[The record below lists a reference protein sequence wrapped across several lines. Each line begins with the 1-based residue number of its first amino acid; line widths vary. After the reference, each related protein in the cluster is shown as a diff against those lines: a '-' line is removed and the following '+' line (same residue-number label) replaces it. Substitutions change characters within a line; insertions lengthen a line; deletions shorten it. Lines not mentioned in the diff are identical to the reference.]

1 MSAATT
7 LSASQTARGVTLDI
21 QGLTVALPPGADRA
35 EAVRGLTL
43 QLRAGE
49 VTCLIGESGSGK
61 SLVARSVLGLLPGP
75 HVRVSAGS
83 ITFDGMDLARASPA
97 QMRRVRGTRIGM
109 IFQEPMTA
117 LNPLHTIGRQVAEV
131 LGIHTALNRAARR
144 ARVAEL
150 LASVHLPDPGRLLDA
165 FPHQLSGG
173 QRQRAMIAMALAL
186 DPKLLIA
193 DEPTTAL
200 DVTTQAQILHLI
212 RELQREHGTAV
223 LFITHDFGVV
233 AEIADTV
240 AVLQKGVLVESGA
253 MGTVLNAPAHA
264 YTRALIAAVPRLS
277 PGPHALPSKAPFV
290 LQAQGLRKT
299 YPAHGLF
306 GGRAT
311 AALKDVGME
320 LRRGETLGLVGE
332 SGSGKSTLAR
342 AVTRLLRIDAG
353 EILLSGHDIA
363 PLTRWRLRPYRK
375 RIQMIFQDPYASLD
389 PRQRIIDIIAEGPV
403 IHGTPA
409 AVAKAEARELLRLV
423 GLDPQAADR
432 FPHEFSGGQRQ
443 RIGIA
448 RALALRPEILVADE
462 PVSALDVSVQAQV
475 LALLAGIKQQFQLSM
490 LFVTHDLRVALQ
502 VCDRIAVMRK
512 GEVVEVAATADIFTV
527 PRHAYTKALFA
538 AVPGAKWQDAGRM
551 RVPSA
556 EP

>member
-1 MSAATT
+1 MT
-7 LSASQTARGVTLDI
+7 VLDI
-21 QGLTVALPPGADRA
+21 QNLTIALPPGADRPT
-35 EAVRGLTL
+35 AVQDFSLR
-43 QLRAGE
+43 LRAGE

-75 HVRVSAGS
+75 HVRIGTGP
-83 ITFDGMDLARASPA
+83 ILFDGMDLARATQA
-97 QMRRVRGTRIGM
+97 QMRRVRGAKVAM

-131 LGIHTALNRAARR
+131 LRIHTGLGRAARR
-144 ARVAEL
+144 TRVAEL

-233 AEIADTV
+233 TDIADEV
-240 AVLQKGVLVESGA
+240 AVLQKGELVESGPA
-253 MGTVLNAPAHA
+253 ARVLNAPAHP
-264 YTRALIAAVPRLS
+264 YTRALIAAVPKLS
-277 PGPHALPSKAPFV
+277 PGSLAPPSTAPFV
-290 LQAQGLRKT
+290 LQARELRKVYAT
-299 YPAHGLF
+299 RSLF

-311 AALKDVGME
+311 IALDDVGLE

-342 AVTRLLRIDAG
+342 AVTRLLQLDAG

-389 PRQRIIDIIAEGPV
+389 PRQRVVDVIAEGPI
-403 IHGTPA
+403 IHGTAPA
-409 AVAKAEARELLRLV
+409 AAQAEARELLRLV
-423 GLDPQAADR
+423 GLDPSAAGR

-475 LALLAGIKQQFQLSM
+475 LALLAGIKAQFQLSM

-502 VCDRIAVMRK
+502 VCDRIAVMHRGK
-512 GEVVEVAATADIFTV
+512 VVEVAPTRDIFAA
-527 PRHAYTKALFA
+527 PQHAYTKALFA
-538 AVPGAKWQDAGRM
+538 AVPGAKWQHADLEKA
-551 RVPSA
+551 
-556 EP
+556 

>member
-1 MSAATT
+1 MASAGLEA
-7 LSASQTARGVTLDI
+7 AGVALDSTKVALDI
-21 QGLTVALPPGADRA
+21 QGLTIALPKGADRA
-35 EAVRGLTL
+35 AAVQDFSL

-49 VTCLIGESGSGK
+49 VVCLIGESGSGK

-75 HVRVSAGS
+75 QVRVSAGS
-83 ITFDGMDLARASPA
+83 IGFGDLDLARATPA
-97 QMRRVRGTRIGM
+97 QMRKVRGAGIAM

-117 LNPLHTIGRQVAEV
+117 LNPLHTIGRQLAEV
-131 LGIHTALNRAARR
+131 LRIHTNLGRAARR
-144 ARVAEL
+144 ARVEEL
-150 LASVHLPDPGRLLDA
+150 LGSVHLPDPAAVRLA

-186 DPKLLIA
+186 RPKVLIA

-200 DVTTQAQILHLI
+200 DVTTQAQILRLI
-212 RELQREHGTAV
+212 RDLQREHGTAV

-233 AEIADTV
+233 ADIADTV
-240 AVLQKGVLVESGA
+240 AVLQRGTLVESGPA
-253 MGTVLNAPAHA
+253 RDVLRAPSHP
-264 YTRALIAAVPRLS
+264 YTRALIAAVPRLQ
-277 PGPHALPSKAPFV
+277 PGPHRPPSTAPFV
-290 LQAQGLRKT
+290 LQARGLHKT
-299 YPAHGLF
+299 YAARGLF

-311 AALKDVGME
+311 KALDNVGIE

-342 AVTRLLRIDAG
+342 AVTRLLQVDAG

-375 RIQMIFQDPYASLD
+375 RIQMVFQDPYASLD
-389 PRQRIIDIIAEGPV
+389 PRQRVVDVIAEGPM
-403 IHGTPA
+403 IHGTPPGQA
-409 AVAKAEARELLRLV
+409 QAEARELLRLV

-475 LALLAGIKQQFQLSM
+475 LALLAGIKAQFQLSM

-502 VCDRIAVMRK
+502 VCDRIAVMRA
-512 GEVVEVAATADIFTV
+512 GQVVEVAATRDIFEA
-527 PRHAYTKALFA
+527 PQHPYTKALFA
-538 AVPGAKWQDAGRM
+538 AVPGAAWQD
-551 RVPSA
+551 V
-556 EP
+556 EETV

>member
-1 MSAATT
+1 MSLTQTISAARVATD
-7 LSASQTARGVTLDI
+7 VVLDI
-21 QGLTVALPPGADRA
+21 QGLTIALPKGADRA
-35 EAVRGLTL
+35 DAVRGLTL

-61 SLVARSVLGLLPGP
+61 SLVARSILGLLPGP
-75 HVRVSAGS
+75 HVRISVGS
-83 ITFDGMDLARASPA
+83 IGFDGMDLARATTA
-97 QMRRVRGTRIGM
+97 QMRQVRGAKVAM

-117 LNPLHTIGRQVAEV
+117 LNPLHTIGRQVGEV
-131 LGIHTALNRAARR
+131 LRIHTALGRTARR
-144 ARVAEL
+144 ARVVEL
-150 LASVHLPDPGRLLDA
+150 LASVHLPDPARLLDA

-240 AVLQKGVLVESGA
+240 AVLQKGKLVESGPA
-253 MGTVLNAPAHA
+253 STVLNAPAHA
-264 YTRALIAAVPRLS
+264 YTQALIAAVPRLS
-277 PGPHALPSKAPFV
+277 PGAHAPPSKTPFV
-290 LQAQGLRKT
+290 LQARGLRKT
-299 YPAHGLF
+299 YSSRGLF
-306 GGRAT
+306 GGPST
-311 AALKDVGME
+311 VALDNVGME
-320 LRRGETLGLVGE
+320 LRRGETLGVVGE

-342 AVTRLLRIDAG
+342 ALTRLLQIDAG
-353 EILLSGHDIA
+353 EILLFGHDIA

-375 RIQMIFQDPYASLD
+375 RIQMVFQDPYASLD
-389 PRQRIIDIIAEGPV
+389 PRQRIVDIVAEGPIV
-403 IHGTPA
+403 HGTPVA
-409 AVAKAEARELLRLV
+409 AAKAEARELLRLV
-423 GLDPQAADR
+423 GLDAQAAER

-490 LFVTHDLRVALQ
+490 VFVTHDLRVALQ
-502 VCDRIAVMRK
+502 VCDRIAVMRG
-512 GEVVEVAATADIFTV
+512 GEVVEVAATADIFAA
-527 PRHAYTKALFA
+527 PQHEYTRALFA
-538 AVPGAKWQDAGRM
+538 AVPGAKWQDAELR
-551 RVPSA
+551 RA
-556 EP
+556 